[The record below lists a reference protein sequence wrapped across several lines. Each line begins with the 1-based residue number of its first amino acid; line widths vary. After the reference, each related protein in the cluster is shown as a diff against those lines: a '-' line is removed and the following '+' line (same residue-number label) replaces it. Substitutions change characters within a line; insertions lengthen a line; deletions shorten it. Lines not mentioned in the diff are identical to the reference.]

1 MPYETQALGSLAHT
15 MAVVTLQ
22 NVVYSLDIPSF
33 AVVSSSNFFFPPSNE
48 YLSPPLLELIDVT
61 FVSMIVA
68 AGCWFIAMFG
78 TKPEPKS
85 RKNKNK
91 DADVESVILNY
102 DNPHKQQ
109 ATITIIQE
117 EFNPDQGKRVS
128 KDNKRNTMETRPSD
142 RTVVDDENIEF
153 LDEKEYKA

>member
-1 MPYETQALGSLAHT
+1 
-15 MAVVTLQ
+15 
-22 NVVYSLDIPSF
+22 
-33 AVVSSSNFFFPPSNE
+33 
-48 YLSPPLLELIDVT
+48 
-61 FVSMIVA
+61 MIVA

-78 TKPEPKS
+78 SKPEPKS

-117 EFNPDQGKRVS
+117 EFNPDQGKRVP
-128 KDNKRNTMETRPSD
+128 KENKRDTMETRPSD
-142 RTVVDDENIEF
+142 RTVVNDEKIEF